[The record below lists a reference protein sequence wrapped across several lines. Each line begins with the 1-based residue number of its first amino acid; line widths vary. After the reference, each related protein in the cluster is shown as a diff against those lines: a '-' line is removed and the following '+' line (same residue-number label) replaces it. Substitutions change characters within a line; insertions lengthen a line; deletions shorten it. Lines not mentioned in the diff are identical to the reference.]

1 MRYIYLIAYV
11 ISIFVANLLI
21 DKFIELPIYG
31 MLSAGTIF
39 FAFVFTLRDHLHRY
53 GLRFALLG
61 ITLALIINTILSI
74 TFGIPIRFIIASFLA
89 ILLSELADT
98 AVFERLK
105 ERSWALKVIAS
116 NAVSVPVDSIVMTLI
131 AFLGVLT
138 MSEMLAII
146 FADILAKYLIALT
159 VIIRPEKIRLLWQ
172 KLTKGKETTCLS
184 LKHE

>member
-1 MRYIYLIAYV
+1 MRYIYLIAY
-11 ISIFVANLLI
+11 IIAIFVANLLI
-21 DKFIELPIYG
+21 DKFIELPFYG

-53 GLRFALLG
+53 GMKFALLG
-61 ITLALIINTILSI
+61 IFLALIVNTSLSI
-74 TFGIPIRFIIASFLA
+74 IFEIPTRFIIASFLA

-105 ERSWALKVIAS
+105 ARSWALKVLAS
-116 NAVSVPVDSIVMTLI
+116 NAVSVPVDSIVMTMI

-138 MSEMLAII
+138 MSDIMSII

-159 VIIRPEKIRLLWQ
+159 IIIRPEKIRALWH
-172 KLTKGKETTCLS
+172 KLWKEEKS
-184 LKHE
+184 NVYP